1 MESNNLQN
9 NTVFLTKAPP
19 TVNLYS
25 IGYTTAIQITHPYG
39 QNCKITHGHAWIQN
53 QNPSNLFEMTWGW
66 GSSDIK

>member
-1 MESNNLQN
+1 MESINLQN
-9 NTVFLTKAPP
+9 NAVFLTKAPP

-53 QNPSNLFEMTWGW
+53 QNLPKIVSGDLG
-66 GSSDIK
+66 KQQH